1 MCFLR
6 NPCVVH
12 QTRGSKE
19 CRSQFFWGGSHPPF
33 PTCARLKT
41 HLEIVSNMVP
51 RAGLEP
57 ARPFGLGILSP
68 LCLPFHHRGIAF
80 LLGVLR
86 VTPRFRRAW
95 IHFWQ
100 HLLLR
105 ETLRNETIETWT
117 IHERLG
123 GSQHADWLF
132 IATGWRPLCA
142 QFRATDQ
149 ARRKSKGV
157 MAGIGFMTIAA
168 WGGHKYGGRLIG
180 KVYTIWSA
188 LLLACMAALERYPT
202 IQTLHLRGVA
212 LKRSVSSC

>member
-1 MCFLR
+1 M
-6 NPCVVH
+6 VH
-12 QTRGSKE
+12 ERIRGS
-19 CRSQFFWGGSHPPF
+19 Q
-33 PTCARLKT
+33 
-41 HLEIVSNMVP
+41 
-51 RAGLEP
+51 
-57 ARPFGLGILSP
+57 
-68 LCLPFHHRGIAF
+68 
-80 LLGVLR
+80 
-86 VTPRFRRAW
+86 
-95 IHFWQ
+95 Q
-100 HLLLR
+100 
-105 ETLRNETIETWT
+105 
-117 IHERLG
+117 
-123 GSQHADWLF
+123 ADWLF

-180 KVYTIWSA
+180 KVYTILSA

>member
-1 MCFLR
+1 
-6 NPCVVH
+6 
-12 QTRGSKE
+12 
-19 CRSQFFWGGSHPPF
+19 
-33 PTCARLKT
+33 
-41 HLEIVSNMVP
+41 MVP

-68 LCLPFHHRGIAF
+68 LCLPFHHRGDCFFA
-80 LLGVLR
+80 GVLR

-100 HLLLR
+100 HLLPR

-157 MAGIGFMTIAA
+157 MAGTGFMTIAA

-180 KVYTIWSA
+180 KVYTILSA

>member
-1 MCFLR
+1 
-6 NPCVVH
+6 
-12 QTRGSKE
+12 
-19 CRSQFFWGGSHPPF
+19 
-33 PTCARLKT
+33 
-41 HLEIVSNMVP
+41 
-51 RAGLEP
+51 
-57 ARPFGLGILSP
+57 
-68 LCLPFHHRGIAF
+68 
-80 LLGVLR
+80 LR
-86 VTPRFRRAW
+86 VTPRFQRAW

-100 HLLLR
+100 HLLPR

-132 IATGWRPLCA
+132 IATRWRPLCA
-142 QFRATDQ
+142 QFRAMDQ

-157 MAGIGFMTIAA
+157 TAGIGFMTIAA
-168 WGGHKYGGRLIG
+168 WGGHKYGERLIG
-180 KVYTIWSA
+180 KVHTILSA

>member
-1 MCFLR
+1 MSAISPPR
-6 NPCVVH
+6 RCV
-12 QTRGSKE
+12 
-19 CRSQFFWGGSHPPF
+19 F
-33 PTCARLKT
+33 A
-41 HLEIVSNMVP
+41 
-51 RAGLEP
+51 
-57 ARPFGLGILSP
+57 
-68 LCLPFHHRGIAF
+68 
-80 LLGVLR
+80 GVLR

-100 HLLLR
+100 HLLPC

-123 GSQHADWLF
+123 ASQQADWLF

-168 WGGHKYGGRLIG
+168 WGGHKCGGRLIG
-180 KVYTIWSA
+180 KVYGHLVSGRRRAIAAKGQLKVTLSNAGERLRINW
-188 LLLACMAALERYPT
+188 LNLACGSHY
-202 IQTLHLRGVA
+202 QLRPVPQMI
-212 LKRSVSSC
+212 LL

>member
-1 MCFLR
+1 MAPNSCFLPLDYPVWKSIGR
-6 NPCVVH
+6 RESGETFRIGAAGGTRTRTAFRPGDFKSPVSAISPPRHCV
-12 QTRGSKE
+12 
-19 CRSQFFWGGSHPPF
+19 F
-33 PTCARLKT
+33 A
-41 HLEIVSNMVP
+41 
-51 RAGLEP
+51 
-57 ARPFGLGILSP
+57 
-68 LCLPFHHRGIAF
+68 
-80 LLGVLR
+80 GVLR

-105 ETLRNETIETWT
+105 ETLRNETNETWT
-117 IHERLG
+117 IHERIG

-149 ARRKSKGV
+149 ARRKSKGA

-168 WGGHKYGGRLIG
+168 WGGHKCGERLIG
-180 KVYTIWSA
+180 KVYTILSA

>member
-1 MCFLR
+1 MAPNSCFLPLDYPVWKSIGR
-6 NPCVVH
+6 RESGERFRIGAAGGTRTRTAFRPGDFKSPVSAISPPRRCV
-12 QTRGSKE
+12 
-19 CRSQFFWGGSHPPF
+19 F
-33 PTCARLKT
+33 A
-41 HLEIVSNMVP
+41 
-51 RAGLEP
+51 
-57 ARPFGLGILSP
+57 
-68 LCLPFHHRGIAF
+68 
-80 LLGVLR
+80 GVLR

-168 WGGHKYGGRLIG
+168 W
-180 KVYTIWSA
+180 
-188 LLLACMAALERYPT
+188 
-202 IQTLHLRGVA
+202 
-212 LKRSVSSC
+212 VSTRTADS

>member
-1 MCFLR
+1 
-6 NPCVVH
+6 
-12 QTRGSKE
+12 
-19 CRSQFFWGGSHPPF
+19 
-33 PTCARLKT
+33 
-41 HLEIVSNMVP
+41 VP

-68 LCLPFHHRGIAF
+68 LCLPFHHRGNCVFA
-80 LLGVLR
+80 GVLR

-100 HLLLR
+100 HLLPR

-168 WGGHKYGGRLIG
+168 WGGHKYGGRRTSDRESLRPPYQRASEGNCSQRRTECHFRNADERLGMNWLNMACGFNHQLRPVRRMI
-180 KVYTIWSA
+180 
-188 LLLACMAALERYPT
+188 LL
-202 IQTLHLRGVA
+202 
-212 LKRSVSSC
+212 